1 MNIEHPRLG
10 EQTLLLDTSKDRLVE
25 YLGGALSWE
34 ESCACLIRISSVR
47 TLLIGGFHGKVQK
60 WGALLRS
67 KSVVLVVTLHGSK
80 LWFLEAVTKFSSP
93 KSGFSFGI
101 RWA

>member
-34 ESCACLIRISSVR
+34 ESCARLTRISPVR
-47 TLLIGGFHGKVQK
+47 TLLTAGFHEKGT
-60 WGALLRS
+60 GM
-67 KSVVLVVTLHGSK
+67 GS
-80 LWFLEAVTKFSSP
+80 FTA
-93 KSGFSFGI
+93 
-101 RWA
+101 